1 MSRPFYERL
10 IAIVS
15 IRIVKYNPLDPT
27 SSPPPLASMESDESV
42 LAHLGYK
49 QEFKRAFSRYE
60 LFGLAFSVNGV
71 VQGIATVLVYS
82 IPYGGPVSLVWGF
95 LTGCIFIMCI
105 ALTIA
110 EMGSSA
116 PTSGALYYW
125 TFKYSPPSCRRYL
138 AWLIGYVNTIGYIA
152 AFAATDYTCAL
163 TILTTVTLGTD
174 GSYVATS
181 GHIYGTF
188 CAVLVSHAVIA
199 SLATKVIARI
209 QLLYLLLNAVVFVAF
224 IIALPI
230 ATPSEY
236 KNTANYALGHFENGT
251 WGLYSGYLLAVS
263 GYSDGFAFILSLLA
277 PCWTICGFD
286 ASIHTSEEAL
296 DAPSAVPFAI
306 LSSIGLGCV
315 LCLAVVICLAF
326 NMGTDLVALL
336 SSPIEQPMAVILANS
351 LGTGG
356 TITFWVLVAIL
367 LYTAGMDIVIA
378 SSRQVFAFSRDGA
391 LPLSSLF
398 YSINPYTGTPV
409 NAVCMCVF
417 IAGLLGLLSF
427 AGSAAIGAIFTMGVF
442 CSYLCYST
450 PIIARF
456 FGGQSFTPGPFSLG
470 RASGPVAFVA
480 TTFMILMMVVFIFP
494 AAPAPVAESMN
505 YTVVVVGGIITL
517 ATAYYFVSGRFW
529 FTGPVITVADGSE
542 GKRSDEKLSIGSA

>member
-1 MSRPFYERL
+1 
-10 IAIVS
+10 
-15 IRIVKYNPLDPT
+15 
-27 SSPPPLASMESDESV
+27 

-82 IPYGGPVSLVWGF
+82 IPYGGPVSMVWGF
-95 LTGCIFIMCI
+95 LTGCVFIMCI
-105 ALTIA
+105 ALSIA

-116 PTSGALYYW
+116 PTAGALYYW
-125 TFKYSPPSCRRYL
+125 TFKYSPPSCRKYF
-138 AWLIGYVNTIGYIA
+138 AWLVGSAVA
-152 AFAATDYTCAL
+152 AMDYTCAL

-174 GSYVATS
+174 GAYIATS

-209 QLLYLLLNAVVFVAF
+209 QLLYAFLNVVIFVAF
-224 IIALPI
+224 IIALPM

-236 KNTANYALGHFENGT
+236 KNTAKYALGHFENG
-251 WGLYSGYLLAVS
+251 
-263 GYSDGFAFILSLLA
+263 
-277 PCWTICGFD
+277 GFD

-306 LSSIGLGCV
+306 LSSIGLVCV
-315 LCLAVVICLAF
+315 LGFGEGGCAFCVPCISHGDVPAVVICLAF
-326 NMGTDLVALL
+326 NMGTALVALL
-336 SSPIEQPMAVILANS
+336 SSPIDQPMAVILANS

-356 TITFWVLVAIL
+356 TITFWVFVAIL
-367 LYTAGMDIVIA
+367 LYSAGMDIVIA
-378 SSRQVFAFSRDGA
+378 SSRQIFAFSRDGA
-391 LPLSSLF
+391 LPLSFVF

-409 NAVCMCVF
+409 NAVCLERSHWGNFHYERV
-417 IAGLLGLLSF
+417 L
-427 AGSAAIGAIFTMGVF
+427 
-442 CSYLCYST
+442 T

-470 RASGPVAFVA
+470 RASGPVAFVS
-480 TTFMILMMVVFIFP
+480 TTFMILMMVVFLFP
-494 AAPAPVAESMN
+494 ASPAPVAESMN
-505 YTVVVVGGIITL
+505 YSVVVVGGVITL
-517 ATAYYFVSGRFW
+517 ATVYYLISGRFW

-542 GKRSDEKLSIGSA
+542 GKQSDEKLSIGSA

>member
-1 MSRPFYERL
+1 MPPWILPLRPSTRL
-10 IAIVS
+10 YG
-15 IRIVKYNPLDPT
+15 IRRIRPCT
-27 SSPPPLASMESDESV
+27 
-42 LAHLGYK
+42 LGYK

-60 LFGLAFSVNGV
+60 LFGLAFSVNSV
-71 VQGIATVLVYS
+71 IQGIASILVYS
-82 IPYGGPVSLVWGF
+82 IPYGGPVSMVWAF
-95 LTGCIFIMCI
+95 LTGCIFIICI
-105 ALTIA
+105 ALSIA

-125 TFKYSPPSCRRYL
+125 TFNYSPPSCRRYL

-152 AFAATDYTCAL
+152 TVAAGDYACAL
-163 TILTTVTLGTD
+163 AVLTTVTLGTD

-188 CAVLVSHAVIA
+188 CALLISHAILA
-199 SLATKVIARI
+199 SLATKVLARI
-209 QLLYLLLNAVVFVAF
+209 QPLYVLLNMGVFFAF

-236 KNTANYALGHFENGT
+236 KNTAKYALGHFEN
-251 WGLYSGYLLAVS
+251 VS
-263 GYSDGFAFILSLLA
+263 DYSDGFAFILSLLA
-277 PCWTICGFD
+277 PCWTICGLD
-286 ASIHTSEEAL
+286 SSIHTSEEAWN
-296 DAPSAVPFAI
+296 APTAVPFAI
-306 LSSIGLGCV
+306 LGSVVVECV
-315 LCLAVVICLAF
+315 LGLAVVICLAF
-326 NMGTDLVALL
+326 NMGTDLVTLL
-336 SSPIEQPMAVILANS
+336 SSPIEQPMAAILANS

-356 TITFWVLVAIL
+356 TIAFWVFVAIL
-367 LYTAGMDIVIA
+367 LYTSVMDVLVA

-398 YSINPYTGTPV
+398 YNINPYTGTPV
-409 NAVCMCVF
+409 NAVCMYVF

-427 AGSAAIGAIFTMGVF
+427 AGSAAIGAIFTMSVF
-442 CSYLCYST
+442 CPYLCYST

-494 AAPAPVAESMN
+494 SAPAPVAESMN
-505 YTVVVVGGIITL
+505 YSVVVVGGIITL
-517 ATAYYFVSGRFW
+517 ATVYYLISGRFW
-529 FTGPVITVADGSE
+529 FTGPVVTVADRSGE
-542 GKRSDEKLSIGSA
+542 MRSDEKLSIKSV

>member
-1 MSRPFYERL
+1 
-10 IAIVS
+10 
-15 IRIVKYNPLDPT
+15 
-27 SSPPPLASMESDESV
+27 MESDESV

-105 ALTIA
+105 ALSIA

-125 TFKYSPPSCRRYL
+125 TFKYSPPSCRKYL

-152 AFAATDYTCAL
+152 AVAAMDYTCAL
-163 TILTTVTLGTD
+163 TILTTVTLSTD

-199 SLATKVIARI
+199 SLATKVVARI
-209 QLLYLLLNAVVFVAF
+209 QLLYVLFNVVVFVA
-224 IIALPI
+224 
-230 ATPSEY
+230 
-236 KNTANYALGHFENGT
+236 TAAKYALGHFENGA
-251 WGLYSGYLLAVS
+251 WGFHSGYLLAVS
-263 GYSDGFAFILSLLA
+263 GYSDGFAFILSMLA

-286 ASIHTSEEAL
+286 SSIHTSEEAL

-315 LCLAVVICLAF
+315 LSLAVVICLAF

-356 TITFWVLVAIL
+356 TITFWVF
-367 LYTAGMDIVIA
+367 VIA

-398 YSINPYTGTPV
+398 YIINPYTGTPV

-427 AGSAAIGAIFTMGVF
+427 AGSAATGAIFTMSVF
-442 CSYLCYST
+442 CPYLCYST

-470 RASGPVAFVA
+470 KASGPVAFVA
-480 TTFMILMMVVFIFP
+480 TTFMILMMIVFLFP
-494 AAPAPVAESMN
+494 AEPGPVAESMN

-517 ATAYYFVSGRFW
+517 ATVYYLISGRFW
-529 FTGPVITVADGSE
+529 FTGPVVTISDGSG

>member
-1 MSRPFYERL
+1 
-10 IAIVS
+10 
-15 IRIVKYNPLDPT
+15 
-27 SSPPPLASMESDESV
+27 MESDESA

-82 IPYGGPVSLVWGF
+82 IPYGGPVSMVWGF
-95 LTGCIFIMCI
+95 LTCCVFIMCI
-105 ALTIA
+105 ALSIA

-116 PTSGALYYW
+116 PTAGALYYW
-125 TFKYSPPSCRRYL
+125 TFKYSPPSCRKYL
-138 AWLIGYVNTIGYIA
+138 AWLIGYINSIGYIA
-152 AFAATDYTCAL
+152 GVAATDYTCAL

-174 GSYVATS
+174 GAYTATS

-188 CAVLVSHAVIA
+188 CAILVSHAVIA

-209 QLLYLLLNAVVFVAF
+209 QLLYVFLNVAIFVAF
-224 IIALPI
+224 IIALPM

-236 KNTANYALGHFENGT
+236 KNTAKYALGHFENI
-251 WGLYSGYLLAVS
+251 S
-263 GYSDGFAFILSLLA
+263 GYSDGFAFILSMLA
-277 PCWTICGFD
+277 PCSTIGGFD

-306 LSSIGLGCV
+306 LSSIALECV
-315 LCLAVVICLAF
+315 LSLAVVICLAF

-336 SSPIEQPMAVILANS
+336 SSPIDQPMAVILANS

-356 TITFWVLVAIL
+356 TITFWVFVAIL

-378 SSRQVFAFSRDGA
+378 SSRQTFALSRDGA

-409 NAVCMCVF
+409 NAVCLCVF

-427 AGSAAIGAIFTMGVF
+427 AGSAAIEAIFTMSVVCAYF
-442 CSYLCYST
+442 CYST

-470 RASGPVAFVA
+470 RASGPVAFVS
-480 TTFMILMMVVFIFP
+480 TTFMILMMVVFLFP
-494 AAPAPVAESMN
+494 ASPAPIAESMN

-517 ATAYYFVSGRFW
+517 ATVYYLISGRFW

-542 GKRSDEKLSIGSA
+542 GKQSDEKLSIGSA